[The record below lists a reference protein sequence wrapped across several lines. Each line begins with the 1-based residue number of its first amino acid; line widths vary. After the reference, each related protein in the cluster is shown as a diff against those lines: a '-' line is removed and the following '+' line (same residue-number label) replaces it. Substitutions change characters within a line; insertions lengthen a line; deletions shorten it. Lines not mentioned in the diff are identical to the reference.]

1 MYFQLFICK
10 LTNLQY
16 LLIINSHS
24 SYVIAQFI
32 AYYITSKIDL
42 FLLLLYSLHKMQP
55 LDLSIFK
62 LLKLSLTQRLTEF
75 SNIQLCDYYVQNGL
89 QLISKLGPNVLSRR
103 LSNPAFERLESI
115 CLILRSYY
123 QLLLFLL
130 EYSYQIIKMLVKL
143 VIHLRS

>member
-89 QLISKLGPNVLSRR
+89 QLISKLGPNVLS
-103 LSNPAFERLESI
+103 LLLLNPAFERLESI